1 MQCQFQSCP
10 RTLLDDC
17 RVDIVIQ
24 TGIHCEGIKHHR
36 RCRRAHRCPRP
47 HNVCVGALVVI
58 VFIPFIAVV
67 LYGGAVGEG
76 ERVMGKDGLVEGE
89 GGTGAGMGWSC
100 RRHRINSFTA
110 DWTGYTYR
118 SPKGK
123 RGGKAS
129 KQK

>member
-1 MQCQFQSCP
+1 
-10 RTLLDDC
+10 LD
-17 RVDIVIQ
+17 VV
-24 TGIHCEGIKHHR
+24 
-36 RCRRAHRCPRP
+36 
-47 HNVCVGALVVI
+47 VVGALVVI

-76 ERVMGKDGLVEGE
+76 ERVMGKDGWGEGE
-89 GGTGAGMGWSC
+89 GGPGAGMGWSC
-100 RRHRINSFTA
+100 RRHRINSFNA